1 MDEHQANSPLC
12 SRSAFIYSP
21 LDKIGGPSSGQY
33 HVFYQPHKPLG
44 HFSLDEPFREG
55 IQNSHFAWAS

>member
-44 HFSLDEPFREG
+44 HFKREVLAPLPD
-55 IQNSHFAWAS
+55 IPPL